1 MVYTVHDTRLMVVR
15 SVMGDWV
22 LVLMGVIVLGLDENV
37 LDIDSLWI
45 PTAALLSNSLLPVP
59 SMQQ

>member
-1 MVYTVHDTRLMVVR
+1 MVYTVHDTRLMVAR

-37 LDIDSLWI
+37 PDIDSL
-45 PTAALLSNSLLPVP
+45 
-59 SMQQ
+59 